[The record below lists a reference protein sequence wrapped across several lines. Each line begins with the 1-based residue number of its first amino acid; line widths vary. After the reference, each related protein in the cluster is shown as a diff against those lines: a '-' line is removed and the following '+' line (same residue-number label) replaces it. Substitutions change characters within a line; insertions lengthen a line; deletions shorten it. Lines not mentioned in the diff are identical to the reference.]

1 MNGEEEISIESAL
14 GQCGVCEMWF
24 LKGKF
29 GFITDKSRTRE
40 SWARK
45 RESWNEGREGE
56 RERGRGSSSVFQE
69 VKGGSDCFSWNV
81 RKDVFCPLCGD
92 ASFPVAVTIRVK
104 CF

>member
-1 MNGEEEISIESAL
+1 MVLLLTKAERGDPGPGKERV
-14 GQCGVCEMWF
+14 GR
-24 LKGKF
+24 KG
-29 GFITDKSRTRE
+29 
-40 SWARK
+40 
-45 RESWNEGREGE
+45 GREREKGGGE
-56 RERGRGSSSVFQE
+56 SSSVFQE

>member
-1 MNGEEEISIESAL
+1 MDGEEEISIESAL

-24 LKGKF
+24 LKGKI
-29 GFITDKSRTRE
+29 GFITNKSRTRG

-45 RESWNEGREGE
+45 ERVGRKGGGE
-56 RERGRGSSSVFQE
+56 REKGGGESSSVFQE
-69 VKGGSDCFSWNV
+69 VKGGSDCSSWNV
-81 RKDVFCPLCGD
+81 RKDVSCPLCGD